1 MASGYRPSD
10 SGGLYNVGTCG
21 YAWSSSPYSASSVYG
36 SGLTFHSSS
45 VNPEGYNNRAL
56 GYPVRCVQLRN
67 QGPHRLKPK
76 KTNQQPIISSIMKR
90 HLFLWTA
97 LSIASLTLTS
107 VNAQMRFVDGA
118 SLTLIGKAQ
127 PTPHIYHRIDTTAYK
142 GFVGFENQQVRC
154 AAGLALLF
162 TTDSP
167 RLDIRTQYLF
177 EHRSDDT
184 PCISTGGY
192 DLYIRQNGEWLYA
205 ASHVSY
211 HRGEPFT
218 LIDHMDTSTKECLL
232 YLPNYSELGK
242 VEIGIA
248 ENAHIEPL
256 ENPFRHK
263 IVVFGSS
270 YTHGVCTS
278 RPGMSYPLIIQRDLG
293 LDICSIALSG
303 NCLLQPYFAAY
314 LADCTDADA
323 MLFDAF
329 SNPLDYM
336 IEERLLP
343 FIERIRQGCP
353 DVPLIFVQTIYR
365 ESGNFDLHARE
376 VEANKRA
383 AARRMMAE
391 AMKRFD
397 KVYFIDCDDLT
408 GDDHTTSVD
417 GIHPS
422 DLGYWRW
429 AKRLEPELRKI
440 LRRNGIRL

>member
-1 MASGYRPSD
+1 MKR
-10 SGGLYNVGTCG
+10 LFVL
-21 YAWSSSPYSASSVYG
+21 SAAMCVAT
-36 SGLTFHSSS
+36 LAATA
-45 VNPEGYNNRAL
+45 AL
-56 GYPVRCVQLRN
+56 GQV
-67 QGPHRLKPK
+67 
-76 KTNQQPIISSIMKR
+76 
-90 HLFLWTA
+90 
-97 LSIASLTLTS
+97 
-107 VNAQMRFVDGA
+107 RFVDGA

-127 PTPHIYHRIDTTAYK
+127 PTPHPYHRIDTAAYK

-167 RLDIRTQYLF
+167 RLDIRTHYLF

-192 DLYIRQNGEWLYA
+192 DLYIRQNGEWRYA
-205 ASHVSY
+205 ASHVAY
-211 HRGEPFT
+211 RRNEPFT
-218 LIDHMDTSTKECLL
+218 LIDHMDASPKECLL

-242 VEIGIA
+242 VEIGSADGARID
-248 ENAHIEPL
+248 PL

-278 RPGMSYPLIIQRDLG
+278 RPGMSYPLIMQRDLG
-293 LDICSIALSG
+293 LDICNIALSG

-314 LADCTDADA
+314 LADCTDAEA

-365 ESGNFDLHARE
+365 ESGNFDLQARK
-376 VEANKRA
+376 VEADKRA
-383 AARRMMAE
+383 AARRIMTE

-397 KVYFIDCDDLT
+397 KVYFIDCDALT
-408 GDDHTTSVD
+408 GNDHITSVD

-429 AKRLEPELRKI
+429 AKRLEPELQKI
-440 LRRNGIRL
+440 LRHNGIRL